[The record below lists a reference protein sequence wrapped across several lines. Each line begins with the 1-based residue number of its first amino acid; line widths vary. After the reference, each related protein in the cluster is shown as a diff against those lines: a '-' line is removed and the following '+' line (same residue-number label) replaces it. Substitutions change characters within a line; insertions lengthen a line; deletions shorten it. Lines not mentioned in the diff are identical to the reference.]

1 MRKLLFG
8 LFLSLILFPA
18 FGSYKV
24 YVIHGYGG
32 TTTMM
37 SKIDKSIKNEHFITE
52 NFAYKSITVDLDSI
66 GMELYLNI
74 KRSGFDTVSFVTH
87 SMGGLVVR
95 SMLQY
100 SQKDKNFPVIH
111 RIVMLAPPNGGAEIA
126 DFFTKKPGMKRLLG
140 PNVEHMRTDSNS
152 YAHKLPIPNNSELGI
167 IIGIRGKSKG
177 YNPFIPSDNDGLL
190 TPKSA
195 KLGVEK
201 EIVYVYEDHNI
212 MTQKTLI
219 CKLVNDFLKLGKFD
233 NTSF

>member
-1 MRKLLFG
+1 MRKLLLG
-8 LFLSLILFPA
+8 LFLSFILFST

-32 TTTMM
+32 TTAMM
-37 SKIDKSIKNEHFITE
+37 SKIDKSLKAEHFITE
-52 NFAYKSITVDLDSI
+52 NFAYKSISVDLDSI

-74 KRSGFDTVSFVTH
+74 KKSGFDTVSFVTH

-100 SQKDKNFPVIH
+100 AQKDSKFPVIH
-111 RIVMLAPPNGGAEIA
+111 RIVMIAPPNKGAEIA
-126 DFFTKKPGMKRLLG
+126 DFFTKKTGMKRLLG

-152 YAHKLPIPNNSELGI
+152 YAYKLPIPINSELGI
-167 IIGIRGKSKG
+167 IIGYTGKSYG
-177 YNPFIPSDNDGLL
+177 YNPFINSDNDGLL

-201 EIVYVYEDHNI
+201 DVVFIKAEHNLL
-212 MTQKTLI
+212 TQNYRVIKYTI
-219 CKLVNDFLKLGKFD
+219 DFLKFGKFA
-233 NTSF
+233 SIPI